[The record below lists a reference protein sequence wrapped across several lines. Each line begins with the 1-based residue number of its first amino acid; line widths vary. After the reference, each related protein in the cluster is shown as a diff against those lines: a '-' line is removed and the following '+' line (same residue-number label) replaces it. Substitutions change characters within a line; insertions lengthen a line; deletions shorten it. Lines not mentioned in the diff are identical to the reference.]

1 MMEGSISCCEIEQTI
16 NSVECSELAG
26 TVTTPTI
33 TLKNK
38 ILDDDVSVIE
48 ADRSETTSIIL

>member
-1 MMEGSISCCEIEQTI
+1 MEGSISCCEIEQTI
-16 NSVECSELAG
+16 NGVECSELAG

-48 ADRSETTSIIL
+48 TDRSETTSI

>member
-1 MMEGSISCCEIEQTI
+1 MEGSISCCEIEQAI
-16 NSVECSELAG
+16 NSVECSELTG

-38 ILDDDVSVIE
+38 ILDDDVSVIGTN
-48 ADRSETTSIIL
+48 RSETTSIIL